1 MSATQ
6 LASPSMAAT
15 RPEQAVSP
23 DMPLRPTFRKLEQ
36 LDPAGPPNRAKSHG
50 RVRAWLTVSAALI
63 SLTACSRNGEGEAGS
78 TPSAASRA
86 GSTAT
91 GKLNPVQERLGAPA
105 IKITK
110 DDIPVPLVGDGTKL
124 SPSAIEIIPDQIL
137 PPDLPFS
144 EEVRAEII
152 GLLRDLQPLHESLTS
167 DHHDRWYIRNRRRLE
182 ALERDTRTDIG
193 LAALRAFEKYPVRDF
208 NVRRN
213 LLRIAARVAPEES
226 SVFLG
231 NLAFTY
237 GPYIEDRTEALLFYA
252 EIAPEEF
259 LDRARPY
266 LDRAGRPFQTAPNDE
281 FFATGWLK
289 ACEVSGEDPVP
300 MMASVA
306 TNFALEPRARY
317 LAVKSLKAY
326 ATSPLARAAL
336 ETTLVESTGDA
347 YIRRMSAQSVIG
359 GYPREE
365 ACALLQKVANRESD
379 MNFARF
385 LDDVIQSNCR

>member
-1 MSATQ
+1 
-6 LASPSMAAT
+6 MAAT
-15 RPEQAVSP
+15 RPEQAISR
-23 DMPLRPTFRKLEQ
+23 DMHDRPPIQ
-36 LDPAGPPNRAKSHG
+36 DPCGLDSNAPRIRAKSHA
-50 RVRAWLTVSAALI
+50 RVRAWLTVSAAMIGLA
-63 SLTACSRNGEGEAGS
+63 ACSENKDAGTDSTPSQAARLGS
-78 TPSAASRA
+78 TP
-86 GSTAT
+86 T
-91 GKLNPVQERLGAPA
+91 GRLNPVQERLGAPA
-105 IKITK
+105 LKITEE
-110 DDIPVPLVGDGTKL
+110 DIPVPLVGDGTKL
-124 SPSAIEIIPDQIL
+124 SPAAIEIVPDQIL

-152 GLLRDLQPLHESLTS
+152 SLLRDLQPLHESLTS
-167 DHHDRWYIRNRRRLE
+167 DHHDRWYILNRRRLE
-182 ALERDTRTDIG
+182 ALERDTRKDVG
-193 LAALRAFEKYPVRDF
+193 LAALRAFEKYPVRDY

-237 GPYIEDRTEALLFYA
+237 GPYIEDRTEALLYYA

-266 LDRAGRPFQTAPNDE
+266 LERTGRPFQTAPNDE

-365 ACALLQKVANRESD
+365 ACALLQKVASRESD
-379 MNFARF
+379 INFARF
-385 LDDVIQSNCR
+385 LDDAIQSNCR

>member
-1 MSATQ
+1 M
-6 LASPSMAAT
+6 LASCSNDGQGADGSPTS
-15 RPEQAVSP
+15 AVAS
-23 DMPLRPTFRKLEQ
+23 
-36 LDPAGPPNRAKSHG
+36 
-50 RVRAWLTVSAALI
+50 
-63 SLTACSRNGEGEAGS
+63 AGS
-78 TPSAASRA
+78 TPS
-86 GSTAT
+86 GIP
-91 GKLNPVQERLGAPA
+91 NEVQKRLGAPA
-105 IKITK
+105 LEIT
-110 DDIPVPLVGDGTKL
+110 DADIPEPLVGDGTKL
-124 SPSAIEIIPDQIL
+124 SPAAIQINPDQIL

-193 LAALRAFEKYPVRDF
+193 LAALRAFEKYPIRDF

-237 GPYIEDRTEALLFYA
+237 GPYIEDRTEALLYYA

-259 LDRARPY
+259 MDRARPY
-266 LDRAGRPFQTAPNDE
+266 LERAGRPFQTAPDDE
-281 FFATGWLK
+281 FFTSGWLK
-289 ACEVSGEDPVP
+289 ACEASGEDPVP

-306 TNFALEPRARY
+306 TNFALQPRARY
-317 LAVKSLKAY
+317 VAVKSLKAH
-326 ATSPLARAAL
+326 ASSPLARAAL

-365 ACALLQKVANRESD
+365 ACMLLQKVASRESD
-379 MNFARF
+379 INFARF
-385 LDDVIQSNCR
+385 LDDMIQSNCR